1 MRPTCWPACVGWP
14 SPISS
19 RRTWCATRWSA
30 ASSTPTRRAARKRK
44 NVAAPEFSLAVQFA
58 SDADGLPS
66 RAQIRRWVAAA
77 LEHAAEITVR
87 LVDADEA
94 QALNQ
99 DYRNKG
105 YVPNVLTFEY
115 GEISPGVLGGDV
127 VICAPVVERE
137 AREQGKPLQ
146 QHYAHMTIHGVLH
159 LQGYDHL
166 EPAEADL
173 MESREAA
180 ILKRFHISNP
190 YIS

>member
-1 MRPTCWPACVGWP
+1 MSV
-14 SPISS
+14 
-19 RRTWCATRWSA
+19 
-30 ASSTPTRRAARKRK
+30 
-44 NVAAPEFSLAVQFA
+44 PEFSLSVQFA
-58 SDADGLPS
+58 SDAAELPS

-87 LVDADEA
+87 IVDADEA

-99 DYRNKG
+99 DYRARA

-137 AREQGKPLQ
+137 AREQGRPLL

-180 ILKRFHISNP
+180 ILKRFHIPNP

>member
-1 MRPTCWPACVGWP
+1 MSV
-14 SPISS
+14 
-19 RRTWCATRWSA
+19 
-30 ASSTPTRRAARKRK
+30 
-44 NVAAPEFSLAVQFA
+44 PEFSLSVQFA
-58 SDADGLPS
+58 SEADELPT

-87 LVDADEA
+87 IVDADEA

-99 DYRNKG
+99 DYRAKG

-137 AREQGKPLQ
+137 AREQGKPLLR
-146 QHYAHMTIHGVLH
+146 HYAHMTIHGVLH

-180 ILKRFHISNP
+180 ILKRFHIPNP
-190 YIS
+190 YLT